1 MPIQARKLGQL
12 FTSTL
17 TLSACT
23 FGGGFVII
31 PLMKRQF
38 VDRLGY
44 LPEEE
49 MLNLAAI
56 AQSAPGAVA
65 VNASILLGYRVA
77 GIAGT
82 LAAIAGTILPPMVI
96 LSIISL
102 CYDAFRSNLIVAAVL
117 KGMQAGVAAVIADV
131 VLQMGW
137 QVLRS
142 KSVLSIGIMVGA
154 FLATYW
160 LGINVVWIILASGF
174 LGAARAY
181 VRYRRE
187 RREQP

>member
-1 MPIQARKLGQL
+1 
-12 FTSTL
+12 
-17 TLSACT
+17 
-23 FGGGFVII
+23 
-31 PLMKRQF
+31 
-38 VDRLGY
+38 
-44 LPEEE
+44 
-49 MLNLAAI
+49 
-56 AQSAPGAVA
+56 
-65 VNASILLGYRVA
+65 
-77 GIAGT
+77 
-82 LAAIAGTILPPMVI
+82 MVI

-142 KSVLSIGIMVGA
+142 KSFLSIGIMAGA